1 MYVSIGDL
9 ESRVL
14 PDVSMTADPWL
25 FKYLTQTLDKRM
37 MAQVTRDSQ
46 HGDRGFSLNLNV
58 ATILSPELQ
67 NLDQGIGLRVRCR
80 LVIALQKAANL
91 ADNGHNL
98 FARDPLRPPC

>member
-46 HGDRGFSLNLNV
+46 HGARGFSLNLNV
-58 ATILSPELQ
+58 EPILSPEFQ
-67 NLDQGIGLRVRCR
+67 NLDQGIGLGVRR
-80 LVIALQKAANL
+80 RPVIYLQQVAIF
-91 ADNGHNL
+91 ADLGANL
-98 FARDPLRPPC
+98 FAPAP